1 MIVAII
7 AECNPPHTGHAYLI
21 RQVRERF
28 GPDTTV
34 LLLMSG
40 NYVQRG
46 EPAIVDRYLRAIG
59 ALEIGADLVLELP
72 VPYSFATAA
81 IFATGAVSLLDNLGS
96 VDILAFGSEC
106 GDLTQLISISDYL
119 LSPSFPAD
127 LAFARTKAPEE
138 SYIRLR
144 TQLLRAHVSEAAA
157 ALADLPNNILAIEYL
172 SALAAGGSAIRPFT
186 IKRVGSYHTRK
197 NDRSGYLSASAIR
210 DAVQQGNAEKISS
223 YVKADFLCIWQDARD
238 RGLAPTCEDKL
249 SPMILSHLLRLSAEG
264 DLSAYFDIDPSLA
277 AKMTA
282 ALPHATDLST
292 FISLLKAKH
301 VTDAHLRRSVW
312 NAFFGVTSSDVH
324 TAPAFTRLLASNA
337 RGKESLK
344 YIKRH
349 SSIPILSRPSD
360 VHRIKDPTVRRAVQ
374 FADYADAVYHYSVP
388 CPQPM
393 ANLFRAKPNI
403 RE

>member
-7 AECNPPHTGHAYLI
+7 AECNPPHSGHAYLI
-21 RQVRERF
+21 EQVRARF

-46 EPAIVDRYLRAIG
+46 EPAVADRYLRAVG
-59 ALEIGADLVLELP
+59 ALGIGADLVLELP
-72 VPYSFATAA
+72 VPYSFETAA
-81 IFATGAVSLLDNLGS
+81 IFATGAVSLLNSLGG
-96 VDILAFGSEC
+96 VDVLAFGSEC
-106 GDLTQLISISDYL
+106 GDLAELTRISDYL
-119 LSPSFPAD
+119 LSPAFSTDLTVARAD
-127 LAFARTKAPEE
+127 APQE

-144 TQLLRAHVSEAAA
+144 TRLLRACLSDATA

-172 SALAAGGSAIRPFT
+172 SALASTGSSIRPFT
-186 IKRVGSYHTRK
+186 VERIGSYHARG
-197 NDRSGYLSASAIR
+197 NDESGYLSASAIR
-210 DAVQQGNAEKISS
+210 EAMRQGDVKKITG
-223 YVKADFLCIWQDARD
+223 YVKADFLCAWQDALNS
-238 RGLAPTCEDKL
+238 GSAPPREDKL
-249 SPMILSHLLRLSAEG
+249 SPMILSHLLRLTEER
-264 DLSAYFDIDPSLA
+264 DFSAYFDIDSSLA
-277 AKMTA
+277 ARMA
-282 ALPHATDLST
+282 SALPYATDLST

-301 VTDAHLRRSVW
+301 VTDAHLRRAVW

-324 TAPAFTRLLASNA
+324 TPPAFTRLLASDA

-360 VHRIKDPTVRRAVQ
+360 IHRITDLSVRRAVQ

-388 CPQPM
+388 CPHSV
-393 ANLFRAKPNI
+393 ADLFRARPKI

>member
-21 RQVRERF
+21 EQVRAHF

-46 EPAIVDRYLRAIG
+46 EPAVADRYLRAAG
-59 ALEIGADLVLELP
+59 ALEIGANLVLELP
-72 VPYSFATAA
+72 VPYSFETAA
-81 IFATGAVSLLDNLGS
+81 VFAAGAVSLLNSLGG
-96 VDILAFGSEC
+96 VDVLTFGSEC
-106 GDLTQLISISDYL
+106 GDLPQLMCITDYL
-119 LSPSFPAD
+119 LSPAFSAD
-127 LAFARTKAPEE
+127 LALARADAPME

-144 TQLLRAHVSEAAA
+144 EQLLRAHLSDAAA
-157 ALADLPNNILAIEYL
+157 AIADLPNNILAIEYL
-172 SALAAGGSAIRPFT
+172 SALTTTGSTIRPFT
-186 IKRVGSYHTRK
+186 VKRIGSYHARG
-197 NDRSGYLSASAIR
+197 NDGGGYLSATAIR
-210 DAVQQGNAEKISS
+210 AAMQQGDTKNIAG
-223 YVKADFLCIWQDARD
+223 YVKADFLRAWQEALYN
-238 RGLAPTCEDKL
+238 GTAPPREDKF
-249 SPMILSHLLRLSAEG
+249 SPMIFSHLLRLTEEG
-264 DLSAYFDIDPSLA
+264 GFSAYFDIDPSLA
-277 AKMTA
+277 AKMA
-282 ALPHATDLST
+282 SALPYATDLST

-301 VTDAHLRRSVW
+301 VTDAHLRRAVW

-324 TAPAFTRLLASNA
+324 TAPAFTRLLASDA

-360 VHRIKDPTVRRAVQ
+360 IHRIADPTVRRAVQ

-393 ANLFRAKPNI
+393 ANLFRAKPKI